1 MTVNAAAIPL
11 SAYVHLPWCMRKCPY
26 CDFNSHAVHGAPP
39 FDAYAD
45 AVARDIAWTAAR
57 LSPSP
62 PPLRPLRSVF
72 FGGGT
77 PSLFAPRQ
85 IEKILHAL
93 EKNFSFTADVE
104 ITLEANPGAA
114 ERESFRGFRAAGVN
128 RLSIG
133 AQSFSDDAL
142 RALGRVHNAA
152 DAARAVTAAHDAG
165 FTNVNVDLM
174 FALPGQDEDAAAA
187 DVARAVALAPAH
199 LSVYQLTIEP
209 NTVFHRRPPPLP
221 DEDAAA
227 AMQHRIAEQLAAA
240 GYRRYEISA
249 YARAGLRCR
258 HNLNYWRFG
267 DYLGFGAGAHA
278 KLSGGDGAVIREHR
292 VRNPRRY
299 LERAGGDGAVAGRRR
314 LDGGELPLEF
324 LMNAL
329 RLVDGFHP
337 AMFTERTGLPR
348 HRLQFAIN
356 APRPAALL
364 AQTKD
369 NIKTTARGFA
379 MLNELLVEF
388 TPPPAH
394 ATMAG

>member
-11 SAYVHLPWCMRKCPY
+11 AAYVHLPWCIRKCPY

-45 AVARDIAWTAAR
+45 GVARDIAWTAAR
-57 LSPSP
+57 LSSSPS
-62 PPLRPLRSVF
+62 RPLQSVF

-77 PSLFAPRQ
+77 PSLFAPRH
-85 IEKILHAL
+85 IGKILDAL
-93 EKNFSFTADVE
+93 EKNFSFAADVE

-114 ERESFRGFRAAGVN
+114 ERKSFRGFRAAGVN

-133 AQSFSDDAL
+133 AQSFSDASL
-142 RALGRVHNAA
+142 RAIGRVHNAA
-152 DAARAVTAAHDAG
+152 DAVRAAAAAHGAG

-174 FALPGQDEDAAAA
+174 FALPGQAAAAAAA
-187 DVARAVALAPAH
+187 DVAQAVALAPAH

-227 AMQHRIAEQLAAA
+227 AMQQRIARQLAAA
-240 GYRRYEISA
+240 GYRRYEVSA
-249 YARAGLRCR
+249 YARGGFRCR

-278 KLSGGDGAVIREHR
+278 KLSGGGGIIREHR

-299 LERAGGDGAVAGRRR
+299 LERAGGEGAVAGRRLLR
-314 LDGGELPLEF
+314 GGELPLEF

-337 AMFTERTGLPR
+337 ALFTERTGLPR
-348 HRLQFAIN
+348 QRLQSAVN

-364 AQTKD
+364 AQSKN
-369 NIKTTARGFA
+369 NIRTTARGFA
-379 MLNELLVEF
+379 MLNDLLAEF
-388 TPPPAH
+388 TPPPVH

>member
-1 MTVNAAAIPL
+1 VTVNAAAIPL
-11 SAYVHLPWCMRKCPY
+11 AAYVHLPWCIRKCPY
-26 CDFNSHAVHGAPP
+26 CDFNSHAAHGAPP
-39 FDAYAD
+39 FDAYTD
-45 AVARDIAWTAAR
+45 AVARDIAWAAAR

-62 PPLRPLRSVF
+62 SRPLQSVF

-93 EKNFSFTADVE
+93 DKNFSFAADVE
-104 ITLEANPGAA
+104 ITVEANPGAA
-114 ERESFRGFRAAGVN
+114 ERKSFRGYRAAGVN

-133 AQSFSDDAL
+133 AQSFSDRSL
-142 RALGRVHNAA
+142 RAIGRVHNAA
-152 DAARAVTAAHDAG
+152 DAVRAVAAAHGAG

-174 FALPGQDEDAAAA
+174 FALPGQGAAAAAA
-187 DVARAVALAPAH
+187 DVAQAVALSPAH

-221 DEDAAA
+221 DQDAAA
-227 AMQHRIAEQLAAA
+227 AMWQRIAEQLDAA
-240 GYRRYEISA
+240 GHRRYEVSA
-249 YARAGLRCR
+249 HARDGFRCR

-278 KLSGGDGAVIREHR
+278 KLSGGGGIIREHR

-299 LERAGGDGAVAGRRR
+299 MECAGGEGAIAGRRLLR
-314 LDGGELPLEF
+314 GGELPLEF

-337 AMFTERTGLPR
+337 ALFTERTGLR
-348 HRLQFAIN
+348 RRRLQSAIN

-364 AQTKD
+364 AQTAN

-379 MLNELLVEF
+379 MLDHLLAEF

-394 ATMAG
+394 ATMTG